1 MSPTGYTLALYA
13 AFLGQFSTMTEEK
26 LRDYFDNKLTSE
38 ELSSDL
44 LDSQKKT
51 GYDVTAVYVKSI
63 GDGEFE
69 VKKEHLVKLCDD
81 VISGHLA
88 LIDLNTIAFALM
100 ASDYF
105 TWSNNGAQGE
115 VLSNVIFEW
124 DNPEIGFDL
133 TIKNVRLWKEYL
145 LTGIYRLDKNE
156 LKQKFRSK
164 GKHKG
169 LYQAIDEI
177 LWSDWDP
184 IGVNAIAPRD
194 KYQSYTPTILN
205 LKIKEA
211 DKNTIARK
219 LFEIETQ
226 TMGMLGDIERCRN
239 VADKI
244 VKLQ

>member
-1 MSPTGYTLALYA
+1 
-13 AFLGQFSTMTEEK
+13 MTEEK
-26 LRDYFDNKLTSE
+26 LRDYFDGKITPE
-38 ELSSDL
+38 EFSSDL
-44 LDSQKKT
+44 KDSQKRT
-51 GYDVTAVYVKSI
+51 GHDVTAVYIKSV

-69 VKKEHLVKLCDD
+69 IKKEHLIKLCDD
-81 VISGHLA
+81 VISRHLA

-105 TWSNNGAQGE
+105 TWNNGAHGE

-156 LKQKFRSK
+156 LKQKFRSN
-164 GKHKG
+164 GKHKE
-169 LYQAIDEI
+169 LYQSIDEI
-177 LWSDWDP
+177 LWNDWDP
-184 IGVNAIAPRD
+184 LGVNAITPRD
-194 KYQSYTPTILN
+194 KYQNYTPTILN
-205 LKIKEA
+205 LKIKQA
-211 DKNTIARK
+211 DKETIARK

-226 TMGMLGDIERCRN
+226 TMGMLGDIHRCRN

-244 VKLQ
+244 VKLK

>member
-1 MSPTGYTLALYA
+1 
-13 AFLGQFSTMTEEK
+13 MTEEK
-26 LRDYFDNKLTSE
+26 LRDYFNDQLTPK

-44 LDSQKKT
+44 KDSQKRT
-51 GYDVTAVYVKSI
+51 SYDATAVYIANI

-81 VISGHLA
+81 VISEQLA
-88 LIDLNTIAFALM
+88 LTDLNTIGFALM

-105 TWSNNGAQGE
+105 TWDNSGTDGE
-115 VLSNVIFEW
+115 ILSNVIFEW
-124 DNPEIGFDL
+124 DNPDIGFDL

-164 GKHKG
+164 GKYKE

-177 LWSDWDP
+177 LWTDWDP
-184 IGVNAIAPRD
+184 IGVNEIAPRD
-194 KYQSYTPTILN
+194 EYQSYTPTILN

-211 DKNTIARK
+211 DMETIAKK

-226 TMGMLGDIERCRN
+226 TIGMLGDIERCRN

-244 VKLQ
+244 VKLK